1 MCRNSDREPSA
12 DKTASRPSIAVSP
25 RLAEGHPPQRYEGAR
40 DHPYRLRA
48 TGERRNVM
56 HKLQGLPNNFT
67 ARAASGAEDNN
78 FHLAFPG

>member
-1 MCRNSDREPSA
+1 
-12 DKTASRPSIAVSP
+12 
-25 RLAEGHPPQRYEGAR
+25 
-40 DHPYRLRA
+40 
-48 TGERRNVM
+48 M

>member
-1 MCRNSDREPSA
+1 LPKGIPLDDTKA
-12 DKTASRPSIAVSP
+12 LVS
-25 RLAEGHPPQRYEGAR
+25 
-40 DHPYRLRA
+40 HPYRLRA

-56 HKLQGLPNNFT
+56 PKLQGLPDNFT